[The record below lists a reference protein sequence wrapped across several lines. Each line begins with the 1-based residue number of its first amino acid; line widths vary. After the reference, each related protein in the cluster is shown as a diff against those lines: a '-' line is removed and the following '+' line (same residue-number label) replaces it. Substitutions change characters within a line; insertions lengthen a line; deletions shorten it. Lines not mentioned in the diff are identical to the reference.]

1 MPTDRAPASSH
12 RIASQLRGRRRRH
25 RRRTSV
31 AMANVRFFD
40 RGHRSLVRSCVGPSA
55 RSTAATTAKSVYLK
69 AVARV
74 TRVSCLCFWV
84 LFAVETKVDCVY
96 IDRMSEDGFYSESC
110 QRREPKVR
118 ASVRRRRL
126 GRRTNAWA
134 SLVILL
140 FLLVVVV
147 FVLSAL
153 DGVD

>member
-40 RGHRSLVRSCVGPSA
+40 RGHGSLVRSCVGPSA
-55 RSTAATTAKSVYLK
+55 RSTAATTAKSVTK
-69 AVARV
+69 AVTRV
-74 TRVSCLCFWV
+74 TRLSCVCFWV
-84 LFAVETKVDCVY
+84 LFAVESKLNYVY